1 MGDLHKKEKEMPSK
15 YIKAW
20 EEIFGEQERIKDIL
34 RQVRSGKTVKIPARI
49 LKRYGRR
56 KSWYGKIILSRKGK
70 IKSTNAAHIN
80 ALKSILKSH
89 LEPREKIECI
99 LKEENNQLTLYLSRP
114 SYSIP
119 EPENKGI
126 DKPEEEPITDEKLG
140 NFYILVSR
148 FEKDLREFIKQ
159 RLGSGYVK
167 RLRNEMPKLVEE
179 WERLRKKDEEWGIE
193 PEKDL
198 INYATIGNYIEII
211 RRYSRLFTSSPQELS
226 DVETKLRDF
235 ANYGRNP
242 LMHCRTITYKKYF
255 SAKSAIDYL
264 KKWMERK
271 TKT

>member
-1 MGDLHKKEKEMPSK
+1 M
-15 YIKAW
+15 
-20 EEIFGEQERIKDIL
+20 
-34 RQVRSGKTVKIPARI
+34 
-49 LKRYGRR
+49 
-56 KSWYGKIILSRKGK
+56 
-70 IKSTNAAHIN
+70 AHIN
-80 ALKSILKSH
+80 ALESILKSH
-89 LEPREKIECI
+89 LEPREKIECT

-114 SYSIP
+114 SYSIL
-119 EPENKGI
+119 EPENKGM
-126 DKPEEEPITDEKLG
+126 DKPKEESITDEKLG

-226 DVETKLRDF
+226 DVETKLKDF

-242 LMHCRTITYKKYF
+242 LMHSRTITSKKYF

-271 TKT
+271 TRHQK